1 MGLILYTVFY
11 LINNFFFFNQF
22 ESRVDRIYEF
32 LSNPRIPLIYKWIF
46 ANRIIPKIEK

>member
-11 LINNFFFFNQF
+11 LINNFFFNQF

-32 LSNPRIPLIYKWIF
+32 LSNPRIPLWIF